1 MSCDNKVETVN
12 IADVAIDTLA
22 SLPDYIL
29 AERDITDDATGNI
42 KRTPVRVPSAALF
55 PNANNDNVIGLAI
68 NNTAITV
75 PENQV
80 RAGYISNEP
89 GALVMKYADANHAAS
104 FLMLGLHTDN
114 VMRVQNAGFVIIP
127 EGHQYIP
134 GAQYYVGENG
144 EPVTDSTISGQKLFK
159 PMSSTVLAINGQ
171 FYDPFVSS
179 DDPTIH

>member
-75 PENQV
+75 PEGQV
-80 RAGYISNEP
+80 RAGYIANEP
-89 GALVMKYADANHAAS
+89 GALVMNYADANHEAS
-104 FLMLGLHTDN
+104 FLMLGLHVDN
-114 VMRVQNAGFVIIP
+114 VMRVQNTGFIIIP

-134 GAQYYVGENG
+134 NAQYYVGENG
-144 EPVTDSTISGQKLFK
+144 EPVTDATITGQKLFK
-159 PMSSTVLAINGQ
+159 PMSSTVLAINM
-171 FYDPFVSS
+171 
-179 DDPTIH
+179 

>member
-12 IADVAIDTLA
+12 IANVAIDTLA

-29 AERDITDDATGNI
+29 AERDITDDSTGNI
-42 KRTPVRVPSAALF
+42 KRTPVRVPSAKLF

-80 RAGYISNEP
+80 RAGYIENAV
-89 GALVMKYADANHAAS
+89 GANIMRYAGAGHAAT
-104 FLMLGLHTDN
+104 FLMLGLHVDN
-114 VMRVQNAGFVIIP
+114 VMRVQNTGFVNIP
-127 EGHQYIP
+127 AGHSYIV

-144 EPVTDSTISGQKLFK
+144 EPVTDASITGQKLFI
-159 PMSSTVLAINGQ
+159 PVSGTVLAINMGA
-171 FYDPFVSS
+171 
-179 DDPTIH
+179 

>member
-12 IADVAIDTLA
+12 IANVAIDTLA

-29 AERDITDDATGNI
+29 AERDITDGSTGNI
-42 KRTPVRVPSAALF
+42 KRTPVRVPSAKLF

-80 RAGYISNEP
+80 RAGYVENAV
-89 GALVMKYADANHAAS
+89 GANIMKYAGAGHAAT
-104 FLMLGLHTDN
+104 FLMLGLHVDN
-114 VMRVQNAGFVIIP
+114 VMRVQNTGFVNIP
-127 EGHQYIP
+127 AGHSYIV

-144 EPVTDSTISGQKLFK
+144 EPVTDASITGQKLFI
-159 PMSSTVLAINGQ
+159 PVSGTVLAINMGA
-171 FYDPFVSS
+171 
-179 DDPTIH
+179 